1 MKHESFTFPRKRSA
15 AMTDREFLPA
25 ALEILDT
32 PPSPVKMALVLI
44 ICGFFAIT
52 LLWSFVGRIDIIA
65 TAQGKLQ
72 PTGRVKVIQP
82 FETSRVLAIRAE
94 NGLHVKEGDVLVEL
108 DPREADADVA
118 AYSADLSSYRAEVLR
133 REASIEAAQINQ
145 ILVAPAIVWPANIPA
160 SIRLREERVLVADLG
175 RLSSQIASL
184 DAQSQQKRAE
194 RQRLEAMI
202 VQQKELLDTLQQR
215 VNMKLEL
222 VARDAGSKAN
232 VMDAMEALQSQRT
245 SLAQQ
250 VGQVAEAEA
259 NLDVITKEVR
269 KTFDGFVAENAQ
281 KLAEAERQAGD
292 LVEKLA
298 KAKARLSHMTLQSP
312 IEGVVQALS
321 LTTVGQIVSSGE
333 ELMRVVPADALLEIE
348 CYLPNKDI
356 GFVREGQEAIIKID
370 SFPFTRYGTITARVT
385 RVARDAIPEPD
396 AAQQEANPT
405 RAARSGTQ
413 AGGQRTQNLVFPVT
427 LQPESRTINV
437 DGILV
442 PLGAGMAVTAEIR
455 TGDRRILEYV
465 FSPLTQIASEAM
477 RER

>member
-1 MKHESFTFPRKRSA
+1 
-15 AMTDREFLPA
+15 
-25 ALEILDT
+25 
-32 PPSPVKMALVLI
+32 
-44 ICGFFAIT
+44 
-52 LLWSFVGRIDIIA
+52 
-65 TAQGKLQ
+65 
-72 PTGRVKVIQP
+72 
-82 FETSRVLAIRAE
+82 
-94 NGLHVKEGDVLVEL
+94 
-108 DPREADADVA
+108 
-118 AYSADLSSYRAEVLR
+118 
-133 REASIEAAQINQ
+133 
-145 ILVAPAIVWPANIPA
+145 
-160 SIRLREERVLVADLG
+160 
-175 RLSSQIASL
+175 
-184 DAQSQQKRAE
+184 
-194 RQRLEAMI
+194 
-202 VQQKELLDTLQQR
+202 
-215 VNMKLEL
+215 
-222 VARDAGSKAN
+222 
-232 VMDAMEALQSQRT
+232 
-245 SLAQQ
+245 
-250 VGQVAEAEA
+250 
-259 NLDVITKEVR
+259 
-269 KTFDGFVAENAQ
+269 
-281 KLAEAERQAGD
+281 
-292 LVEKLA
+292 
-298 KAKARLSHMTLQSP
+298 MTLQSP